1 VSAFADFALLAAIP
15 SYGGAEI
22 LRAQRI
28 LPSGAGPRVHLAL
41 FGRSNEVARRVVAV
55 AEAAANVDHV
65 AVARIFEVGRY
76 DGVVY
81 GVADP
86 AEGVDVSSLLVA
98 EKTRRRTLPLDLVLA
113 VGASVGQ
120 VLLALHESGDPW
132 ADDGAATSIEA
143 VFPGGV
149 RPDVLFLEPG
159 GAVRMRLLA
168 AAASDPRVASPFRA
182 PDATPSQASDVYSL
196 GRLLLALVATDP
208 TGVESPRLA
217 AEHPFARLLPR
228 MLEARAEDRPG
239 LHDVVERLEA
249 LLQQSARASAT
260 SVVRAALA
268 GPYRGMVVDAASGFL
283 PAPHVIDDVRM
294 RLSAIYDTVFR
305 LYPAPPAAAPTAALP
320 PHVSEEEDGP
330 VFTDGRLAVRRQRVK
345 TASTV
350 LIGDVELPAVGRGPR
365 TSPTLLIGDAVAAA
379 AALPPPP
386 PDDEPEATQMLDTS
400 TLGPAPVPL
409 PPTPP
414 KAPSTWTPSTPSAP
428 RPPPPPPRSATVSK
442 PPPPPTLPPTPKP
455 ATDSVFVTRPADPP
469 TVPGRIRSKPGI
481 DLLDAVAADLVAV
494 TEPPRART
502 ARIPADVDVNAPTR
516 LPAVGSA
523 PAPELS
529 NEGLALE
536 TAAGAPPA
544 FSAPLGGAPTG
555 VFATPSELGEP
566 ELIDDGGAFQMIG
579 EEGRTFDGDDNPF
592 AQSTRMIPAQA
603 LQAAL
608 PTDDGGAVHDDGF
621 AGVDVD
627 EDAFAADGE
636 PATELFS
643 AGRVEELLRLR
654 NDSHDDDHHSTSEP
668 RTEVGPA
675 PLLSEDPGEADD
687 SALTAPKRTTL
698 VVEAPEGAAVSIN
711 GTAVGTGRVV
721 VDVDAG
727 ARALVKVTAPG
738 FSPWSSV
745 VNVEGQP
752 KLRVR
757 PRLVPRPR

>member
-1 VSAFADFALLAAIP
+1 MGAFADFALLAAIP

-41 FGRSNEVARRVVAV
+41 FGRSNDVARRVVAV

-65 AVARIFEVGRY
+65 SLARIFEVGRY

-86 AEGVDVSSLLVA
+86 AEGVDVSSLLLA
-98 EKTRRRTLPLDLVLA
+98 EKSRRRTLPLDLVLA
-113 VGASVGQ
+113 VGAAVGQ

-168 AAASDPRVASPFRA
+168 AAATDPRVASPFRA
-182 PDATPSQASDVYSL
+182 PDASPSQASDVYSL

-208 TGVESPRLA
+208 TGSESPRLA

-249 LLQQSARASAT
+249 LLQQSARAPAS

-283 PAPHVIDDVRM
+283 PAPHVIDDVRV

-305 LYPAPPAAAPTAALP
+305 LYPAATPTAALP

-330 VFTDGRLAVRRQRVK
+330 VFTDGRPAVRRQRVK

-350 LIGDVELPAVGRGPR
+350 LIGDVELPAVGRGR
-365 TSPTLLIGDAVAAA
+365 TSPTLLIGEAVAAA
-379 AALPPPP
+379 AALPPAPP
-386 PDDEPEATQMLDTS
+386 NINAPEDAPEATLMFDTR
-400 TLGPAPVPL
+400 TLGPAPVAL
-409 PPTPP
+409 PEAPPKTPP
-414 KAPSTWTPSTPSAP
+414 MSTP
-428 RPPPPPPRSATVSK
+428 RPAPPPPRAATVSK
-442 PPPPPTLPPTPKP
+442 PPPPPTLPPPPKP
-455 ATDSVFVTRPADPP
+455 ATDSVFITRPDPP
-469 TVPGRIRSKPGI
+469 PGRIRSRPGI

-502 ARIPADVDVNAPTR
+502 TRIPADVDVNAPTR

-523 PAPELS
+523 PAAELS
-529 NEGLALE
+529 TEGLALATD
-536 TAAGAPPA
+536 TAAPPA
-544 FSAPLGGAPTG
+544 FSAPPRAPASVPTG
-555 VFATPSELGEP
+555 VFASPSELGEP
-566 ELIDDGGAFQMIG
+566 ELLDDGGAFQMIG

-592 AQSTRMIPAQA
+592 SQSTRMIPAQA

-608 PTDDGGAVHDDGF
+608 PTDDGGAVD
-621 AGVDVD
+621 GVDVD

-654 NDSHDDDHHSTSEP
+654 DASSAEP

-675 PLLSEDPGEADD
+675 PLLSEDPSEAQD
-687 SALTAPKRTTL
+687 APAAPKRTTL
-698 VVEAPEGAAVSIN
+698 VVEAPDGATVFIN
-711 GTAVGTGRVV
+711 GTAVGDGRVV

-727 ARALVKVTAPG
+727 ARALVKVTAAG

-752 KLRVR
+752 RLRVR